1 MIVLNDQEIHLL
13 VNYDALKIYLHPSM
27 HYSLVRR
34 EARGGGRTGGLGW
47 DGRGG
52 VHRNK
57 QGQRNSWGYK
67 ETHIFLNNCECQIF
81 CIHNKS
87 VWFSAICDKLTPNK
101 FWFINT

>member
-34 EARGGGRTGGLGW
+34 EARGGGRTGGLGR

-52 VHRNK
+52 STGTNREEK
-57 QGQRNSWGYK
+57 GAK
-67 ETHIFLNNCECQIF
+67 
-81 CIHNKS
+81 
-87 VWFSAICDKLTPNK
+87 K
-101 FWFINT
+101 FMGV

>member
-47 DGRGG
+47 DGREGG
-52 VHRNK
+52 P
-57 QGQRNSWGYK
+57 QEQTGA
-67 ETHIFLNNCECQIF
+67 E
-81 CIHNKS
+81 
-87 VWFSAICDKLTPNK
+87 K
-101 FWFINT
+101 FMGV